1 MKNGVYSCD
10 LDIRFYITCSYVQT
24 RLVNKI
30 KFNLDSY
37 YACHI
42 NLGVG
47 GQKCNLSGNNLTY
60 KKIIASL

>member
-37 YACHI
+37 
-42 NLGVG
+42 
-47 GQKCNLSGNNLTY
+47 
-60 KKIIASL
+60 